1 MNTIDFNSKLNL
13 KKKHTLIYMSSHKYQ
28 LTPNIAA
35 QISEALDDLF
45 LWQDLQIGGP
55 WRIAEVHWSLLGPK
69 QKPSLVL

>member
-55 WRIAEVHWSLLGPK
+55 
-69 QKPSLVL
+69 